1 VCNTQQHTEASV
13 GILQCRNRV
22 NQQKLSCLICTSC
35 TVMFLMQKFRS
46 GIVHDS
52 QLRLIYC
59 LQAQATSDAP
69 LITTDQDAAAN
80 KVVDGSHTQTAN
92 GTIMHA
98 AR

>member
-1 VCNTQQHTEASV
+1 
-13 GILQCRNRV
+13 
-22 NQQKLSCLICTSC
+22 
-35 TVMFLMQKFRS
+35 MFLMQKFRS

-80 KVVDGSHTQTAN
+80 KGVDGSRTQTAN